1 MRPLVLDGPRGSL
14 TQLAFVSLAP
24 IARALENR
32 CFTTPRDLMLRRPTK
47 DQTRCRLVSDGL
59 VGESRED
66 GGSANAAGLVIVL
79 VPTKMGGSSHY
90 EWPSA

>member
-1 MRPLVLDGPRGSL
+1 M

-32 CFTTPRDLMLRRPTK
+32 CFTTPHDPMLPRLTK
-47 DQTRCRLVSDGL
+47 DQAQCRLISDGL
-59 VGESRED
+59 VGESGED

-79 VPTKMGGSSHY
+79 VPTKMGGSGRS